1 MKLRQEELATSGIS
15 SLDNQETKYVVSI
28 ACSYYPID
36 FKPLGALDSSFFH
49 SCLVFVGSPGHLE
62 AEVILGN
69 QNQPQS
75 NAGTYF
81 RYDEESDHSNKA
93 VRKTPE
99 IESGHKVSEEV
110 K

>member
-1 MKLRQEELATSGIS
+1 MATGS
-15 SLDNQETKYVVSI
+15 K
-28 ACSYYPID
+28 SY
-36 FKPLGALDSSFFH
+36 SE
-49 SCLVFVGSPGHLE
+49 VGEIKMWKG
-62 AEVILGN
+62 
-69 QNQPQS
+69 S
-75 NAGTYF
+75 N